1 MQSTNAEGDVIFH
14 PGILSVSAAGISD
27 YVWESMDPGGAQ
39 IFSIKKSVSLTLWAG
54 LQSC

>member
-14 PGILSVSAAGISD
+14 PGILSASAAGISD